1 MGFKERIF
9 ELRNKNKVDG
19 EVVRKI
25 FLNDYISSN
34 QKYFSELLGD
44 RIGENFKLNK
54 EYLQVL
60 KEAYDKAHRIRE
72 IELDLFWKRAVFCL
86 TLIAGFITLAG
97 VVSTSYFRNPSES
110 GDLTTLWTIVTI
122 SLFGGFFTYLS
133 NLVVIGGEYWKRN
146 WEMHVVMLEP
156 FFSGRLYS
164 THLVNSSHR
173 ASIVKVITAL
183 FYFIY
188 FFWILVLSFSLLTI
202 FKSDSEKLM
211 RALVVLFWGVTMV
224 IVFLGCITS
233 SKNRNIEVYITDY
246 KVSVVDKPELPKLF
260 FLRLANIFR
269 IIFVGVVV
277 IILSMCAMEY
287 FLFGNFSLLGYFF

>member
-9 ELRNKNKVDG
+9 ELRNKNKVDS
-19 EVVRKI
+19 EVVRMS
-25 FLNDYISSN
+25 FLNDYILSN
-34 QKYFSELLGD
+34 RKYFSELLGD
-44 RIGENFKLNK
+44 MIGESFKLNK

-156 FFSGRLYS
+156 LFSGRLYS

-183 FYFIY
+183 FYLIY

-202 FKSDSEKLM
+202 FKGDSEKLM
-211 RALVVLFWGVTMV
+211 RVLVVLFLGVTVV
-224 IVFLGCITS
+224 IVFLTCITF
-233 SKNRNIEVYITDY
+233 SKNRNVEVYITGY
-246 KVSVVDKPELPKLF
+246 KASAVDKLKLSRLF
-260 FLRLANIFR
+260 FLRLANILR

-277 IILSMCAMEY
+277 YILSICAIEY
-287 FLFGNFSLLGYFF
+287 FLFGKFSLLGYFF